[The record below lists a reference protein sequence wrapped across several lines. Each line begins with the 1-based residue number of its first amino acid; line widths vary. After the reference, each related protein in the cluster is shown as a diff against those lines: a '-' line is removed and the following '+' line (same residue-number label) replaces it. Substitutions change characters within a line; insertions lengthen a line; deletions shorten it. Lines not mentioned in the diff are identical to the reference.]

1 MNKNKGFNIIE
12 VAMSIMI
19 VSIAILMIV
28 AIYTNI
34 IKVQAKGLGKTIASS
49 VAERVLQNIITNHI
63 SDIKIK
69 INNGSSSADSKYELI
84 GKDIVNSNVYYYYS
98 AIYKSSNNSFKNTNI
113 AKADVYVY
121 WDLGENITKEKI
133 INLTKQTYIENSV
146 RFTRFVT
153 FSEED

>member
-12 VAMSIMI
+12 VALSIMI
-19 VSIAILMIV
+19 VSIATLMII

-34 IKVQAKGLGKTIASS
+34 IKAQSKGIGKTIATS

-69 INNGSSSADSKYELI
+69 IKQNSSSADSRYELV
-84 GKDIVNSNVYYYYS
+84 GKDVVNGNVYYYYS

-113 AKADVYVY
+113 AKADVYVF
-121 WDLGENITKEKI
+121 WDLGENKTKEEI
-133 INLTKQTYIENSV
+133 TNLTTQTDIKNSV
-146 RFTRFVT
+146 KFSRFVT
-153 FSEED
+153 FSEND

>member
-1 MNKNKGFNIIE
+1 MKKNKGFNIIE

-19 VSIAILMIV
+19 VSIAILMII

-34 IKVQAKGLGKTIASS
+34 IKAQAKGIGKTVASS
-49 VAERVLQNIITNHI
+49 VAERALNTIITKHI

-69 INNGSSSADSKYELI
+69 INNGSSSADSRYELI
-84 GKDIVNSNVYYYYS
+84 GKDVINNNTYYYYS
-98 AIYKSSNNSFKNTNI
+98 AIYKSSNNSFKDTSI

-121 WDLGENITKEKI
+121 WDLDENITKEKI
-133 INLTKQTYIENSV
+133 INLTTQTDITNSV